1 MKARTSNN
9 KDEVLSLSY
18 RNISI
23 SLKVFLSLLFGV
35 LLLGEYL
42 DGISDISDWAVL
54 FFFVIMANDAYVHFR
69 SANGQPLKEWRLS
82 PRIGVTNSNGKRF
95 KLLMNLFFIGLLGT
109 SLILETS
116 VIEVTT
122 RDTIYKLG
130 LMIWSGAF
138 LGVNIYNLAKSF
150 NYQRLVVTNIALII
164 LIGSFA
170 LI

>member
-1 MKARTSNN
+1 M
-9 KDEVLSLSY
+9 SLSY

-42 DGISDISDWAVL
+42 DGVNDISDWAVL
-54 FFFVIMANDAYVHFR
+54 FFFVIMANDAFVHFR
-69 SANGQPLKEWRLS
+69 SASGQPLKDWHLS
-82 PRIGVTNSNGKRF
+82 PRLGLHQPKERRF
-95 KLLMNLFFIGLLGT
+95 KFIMNLFFIFLLGA

-116 VIEVTT
+116 VLAVETK
-122 RDTIYKLG
+122 DAIYKVSL
-130 LMIWSGAF
+130 LVWSGVF
-138 LGVNIYNLAKSF
+138 FGINIYNLTKSF
-150 NYQRLVVTNIALII
+150 NYKRLVFTNIALMI